1 MCVCVCVV
9 SEAERWSLIR
19 GPARPARGPTALWP
33 WWWWRTLRISAADP
47 SSTASLSLWHRDSL
61 GIGWREG
68 LCHVIRTWFLSLSF
82 SSRPLFFR
90 GRMFKAFSSSFFTCF
105 YSNKQSRCHGFGSP
119 PPRMMELLVNF
130 CSLFLGYISIFL
142 YIYIER
148 SVLQWLLDYAAGC
161 LWGFPFFFFFRTMTY
176 S

>member
-1 MCVCVCVV
+1 MTGGALSCHPDLV
-9 SEAERWSLIR
+9 S
-19 GPARPARGPTALWP
+19 
-33 WWWWRTLRISAADP
+33 
-47 SSTASLSLWHRDSL
+47 
-61 GIGWREG
+61 
-68 LCHVIRTWFLSLSF
+68 LSLSF

-130 CSLFLGYISIFL
+130 CSLLLGYISIFL

-161 LWGFPFFFFFRTMTY
+161 LWGFPFSFLLLLLLPDDDIFVEREIRLFAHSSIHQHHCVCVRRPQLGPANMRRHAIWA
-176 S
+176 